1 MTKDI
6 VNLINRKLKEMEE
19 NLIFLKEGSY
29 SITKDNLKED
39 IIRYWGIERG
49 IQILIE
55 LVIDISNIIISAN
68 NVEKPNT
75 YRQTIM
81 KLSKIGV
88 IPKDFAIDL
97 SKMVGYRNILVH
109 DYAKIDEEIILDI
122 LNSKLD
128 DFANYIDNVKKW
140 LKENYS

>member
-19 NLIFLKEGSY
+19 NLIFLKEGSCG
-29 SITKDNLKED
+29 ITKDNLKD
-39 IIRYWGIERG
+39 NIIKYWGIERG

-81 KLSKIGV
+81 ELSKIGV
-88 IPKDFAIDL
+88 IPKNFAIDL